1 MRILDV
7 FKKTGIFL
15 FVFIPS
21 AFCIPSALAIT
32 LNFSAILADPTCTI
46 SLDKNVL
53 SLGDVSG
60 SQLKA
65 NKIVAAQP
73 FQLNIQN
80 CISISGSAAYSIL
93 VSGSGS
99 LQDGKWLFKNSDG
112 TENGTGIVLVQ
123 SNTLPD
129 YSNSELSDGSAVE
142 MGGAGVTPADQSLAF
157 YAGLSC
163 GSDNGCTTVTPGTV
177 SATVMFDLVYR

>member
-1 MRILDV
+1 MMLEESMRILDV

-112 TENGTGIVLVQ
+112 TKNGPGTVRFKR
-123 SNTLPD
+123 NTQPD
-129 YSNSELSDGSAVE
+129 YQNSDPGDGSAVK
-142 MGGAGVTPADQSLAF
+142 MGGAG
-157 YAGLSC
+157 
-163 GSDNGCTTVTPGTV
+163 
-177 SATVMFDLVYR
+177 